1 MFVNELEN
9 KPFLSCSW
17 TGREFLQQGVS
28 CVPCL
33 SVFQPHTDNQ
43 WPLIK
48 KHILLSIYTSPEAI
62 KLREAHFLIP
72 VSLFYH
78 IYSFSETTHAEIKKE
93 LN

>member
-43 WPLIK
+43 WPLMK
-48 KHILLSIYTSPEAI
+48 TYFTKYIYKPRGHKT
-62 KLREAHFLIP
+62 
-72 VSLFYH
+72 
-78 IYSFSETTHAEIKKE
+78 
-93 LN
+93 